1 MAEKK
6 ELLSDLGE
14 FGCIRHISHDLIY
27 RPELVR
33 IGPGDDGA
41 VYICPEGSDEVIST
55 DTMVE
60 GIHFTAQTLS
70 AADVGYKL
78 CTANFS
84 DMAAMGAEPTGFVI
98 SAALPEKLPI
108 EWLDRCYDGIRMM
121 CRRYRVNILGGDM
134 TGSRQGVVLTG
145 TVIGAVPKKQAVARG
160 GAQPGD
166 WIGVTGSLGDSA
178 AGLAAIMGELEGYP
192 GIREVHRRPE
202 PQVEAGRL
210 LRCARVSSMNDISDG
225 LSGELEELAEAS
237 GQAMIIRREAV
248 PLSEEVRRLA
258 AELGKDPLIFALNGG
273 EDYQLVFT
281 ISPEKWTSL
290 ALPVPVSVIGHV
302 EERGRPGVWMSGPD
316 GEEAIHR
323 GSYDHFRQS
332 V

>member
-1 MAEKK
+1 MTEKK
-6 ELLSDLGE
+6 KFLSDLGE
-14 FGCIRHISHDLIY
+14 FGCIRRISHDLIY

-41 VYICPEGSDEVIST
+41 VYVCPAGCDEVIST

-84 DMAAMGAEPTGFVI
+84 DMAAMGAEPTGFVV
-98 SAALPEKLPI
+98 SAALPEKLPL
-108 EWLDRCYDGIRMM
+108 EWLDCCYEGIRMM

-134 TGSRQGVVLTG
+134 TGSRQGVMLTG
-145 TVIGAVPKKQAVARG
+145 TVIGAVPRKQAVTRG
-160 GAQPGD
+160 GSQRGD

-178 AGLAAIMGELEGYP
+178 AGLEAILEGLEGYP
-192 GIREVHRRPE
+192 RIREIHRRPE

-210 LRCARVSSMNDISDG
+210 LRCGGASSMDDVSDG
-225 LSGELEELAEAS
+225 LSGELADMAEAS
-237 GQAMIIRREAV
+237 GRAMVIRRDAV
-248 PLSEEVRRLA
+248 PLSDEVRRLA
-258 AELGKDPLIFALNGG
+258 AETGKDPLTFAFNGG

-281 ISPEKWTSL
+281 ISPDRWAALT
-290 ALPVPVSVIGHV
+290 LPVPAVIIGQV
-302 EERGRPGVWMSGPD
+302 EDRGRTGVWLSD
-316 GEEAIHR
+316 RQGETEIRR
-323 GSYDHFRQS
+323 GSYDHFRKS
-332 V
+332 L